1 MEAQPQ
7 QDPYRAYH
15 EAANRGIEA
24 HISNRPLEALF
35 WAIEAHKMLTVP
47 QQELGHELAFDP
59 EWKIDLRQGIN
70 IENIRQAITGLAN
83 PTAQDLAAQNLRNIG
98 VRLMRLAEGAGDT
111 HARAAGN
118 GQAKEALR
126 ASADIHNALFETQK
140 TPDLKREAA
149 VTAMYLGNITMNELI
164 DQELNGQE
172 VSDQQPQGVL
182 DFMHK
187 SLEGLEQAAEIDGQT
202 KHQYLINA
210 MGRFA
215 MAEAL
220 YGSTTRAV
228 ALGARATLLAFSSEK
243 DRSPQERSKA
253 VAKALARGLGAL
265 AVGLVARVG
274 LRNPALHTTR
284 KLL

>member
-7 QDPYRAYH
+7 QGPYGAYH
-15 EAANRGIEA
+15 KAANSGIEA
-24 HISNRPLEALF
+24 HIHGNFSQALHATYEAHEALTGRK
-35 WAIEAHKMLTVP
+35 IDPE
-47 QQELGHELAFDP
+47 QELDIAAMQEAIAQLTDP
-59 EWKIDLRQGIN
+59 I
-70 IENIRQAITGLAN
+70 
-83 PTAQDLAAQNLRNIG
+83 AQDLAAQNLRNIG
-98 VRLMRLAEGAGDT
+98 VRLMRLAEGAGD
-111 HARAAGN
+111 ARAAGN
-118 GQAKEALR
+118 RQVKEALW
-126 ASADIHNALFETQK
+126 ASAGIHNALFDTQK

-149 VTAMYLGNITMNELI
+149 VTAMYLGNITMDELI

-172 VSDQQPQGVL
+172 VSNQQRQGVL

-187 SLEGLEQAAEIDGQT
+187 SLEGLEQAAKIDGQT

-253 VAKALARGLGAL
+253 VAK
-265 AVGLVARVG
+265 GLVRGMGAVAISALSLFSARK
-274 LRNPALHTTR
+274 PALNAAKR
-284 KLL
+284 LL

>member
-7 QDPYRAYH
+7 QDPYGAYH
-15 EAANRGIEA
+15 KAADRGIEA
-24 HISNRPLEALF
+24 HIHGNFLQALHATYEAHEALTGRK
-35 WAIEAHKMLTVP
+35 IDPE
-47 QQELGHELAFDP
+47 QELDIA
-59 EWKIDLRQGIN
+59 
-70 IENIRQAITGLAN
+70 AIQEAIAQLTD

-111 HARAAGN
+111 YARAAGN
-118 GQAKEALR
+118 RQAKEALR
-126 ASADIHNALFETQK
+126 ASADIHNALFDAQK

-172 VSDQQPQGVL
+172 VSDQQRQGVL
-182 DFMHK
+182 DFMHE

-202 KHQYLINA
+202 RHQYLINA

-220 YGSTTRAV
+220 YGSTTRAA
-228 ALGARATLLAFSSEK
+228 ALSARATLLAFSSEK

>member
-7 QDPYRAYH
+7 QGPYGAYH

-24 HISNRPLEALF
+24 HIHGNFLQALHEAYEAHEALTGRK
-35 WAIEAHKMLTVP
+35 I
-47 QQELGHELAFDP
+47 DP
-59 EWKIDLRQGIN
+59 EQDLDIAAMQ
-70 IENIRQAITGLAN
+70 EAIAQLTD

-118 GQAKEALR
+118 RQAKEALR
-126 ASADIHNALFETQK
+126 TSAGIHNALFDTQK

-172 VSDQQPQGVL
+172 VSDQQRQGVL

-253 VAKALARGLGAL
+253 VAK
-265 AVGLVARVG
+265 GLVRGMGAVAISALSLFSARK
-274 LRNPALHTTR
+274 PALNAAKR
-284 KLL
+284 LL